1 MTVVYF
7 GIAWLSGIWLASW
20 LNWPAHTWLLSG
32 LVSSGWG
39 LFLRRRQRL
48 KWALALFYLA
58 AIGLAGLRYAT
69 AVPVIDANHIAS
81 YNDGPP
87 LTFTG
92 LVVGEPD
99 IRDLA
104 VNLRVAVESI
114 TSTDGATQPAHG
126 LVLVR
131 APRFPPIPYGS
142 VVQVNGRV
150 ETPPEFDTF
159 SYKEYLAQRGIHSL
173 VNRPRIT
180 VLAQEQGSPLYH
192 AIYSFKARAQ
202 AIINHLVPEPASALL
217 SGILLGNDNGLPPD
231 LAEDFRTTGMTHIIA
246 ISGFNIAILMG
257 VLISL
262 SQPLLQRRGAAV
274 FATAGIAAYTLLVG
288 ADPSVV
294 RAAIMGGIYLLANR
308 WLGRANFAYA
318 SLFVAAF
325 LMTLI
330 NPFSLWDVGFQLSF
344 GATLGLMLYAE
355 PFTRWT
361 RRQLLRWLPRKTVRG
376 VMGLLSDAVLVTLA
390 AQVLTLPL
398 MMAYFR
404 QLSLV
409 SFVAN
414 ALILPAQPGVMIWG
428 GLATLSG
435 MASTAVGQLFGWVA
449 WLFLTYTIVLVRAL
463 ASLPGAAVA
472 VDVGPGAI
480 IAIYA
485 LIAAI
490 TWLARQSPEERGTW
504 RAVKWVRRV
513 PRALAYGGGV
523 VATLLVVGWG
533 MTQPDGRL
541 HVTFF
546 DVGQGDAIF
555 IQSPGGRQILV
566 DGGQYPSILNDQ
578 LGRQMPFWD
587 REIDVVIATHPDAD
601 HVNGLEGVFGRYR
614 VGLLVTDGSELGE
627 SPIYDAVLMAAQ
639 AQGTPTHRALA
650 GEVVDLGDGA
660 RLELLHPDA
669 VPMAD
674 RNENSVSL
682 RLVYGDFSLLL
693 TGDVEENGEK
703 LMLANGRVPRS
714 LVFKAGHHGSRTSS
728 TLSLLQA
735 VQPQI
740 IVVSAGADN
749 HFGHPHVEV
758 LERAQAVG
766 AIVLRTDELGPIQV
780 TTDGRTMWW
789 QAGPKWGP

>member
-7 GIAWLSGIWLASW
+7 GVAWLSGIWLASW
-20 LNWPAHTWLLSG
+20 LNWPAYTWLLAG
-32 LVSSGWG
+32 VVSSGWG
-39 LFLRRRQRL
+39 VFLRQRQRP
-48 KWALALFYLA
+48 KWALVSFCLA
-58 AIGLAGLRYAT
+58 VIALAGLRYAT
-69 AVPVIDANHIAS
+69 AVPVVDASHIAS

-99 IRDLA
+99 VRDLA
-104 VNLRVAVESI
+104 INLRVAVESI
-114 TSTDGATQPAHG
+114 TGPDGTPQPAHG

-131 APRFPPIPYGS
+131 APRFPLIPYGS
-142 VVQVNGRV
+142 VIEVNGRP

-159 SYKEYLAQRGIHSL
+159 SYKEYLARRGIHSL

-180 VLAQEQGSPLYH
+180 VLAQGQGNPFYH
-192 AIYSFKARAQ
+192 AIYAFKARSQ
-202 AIINHLVPEPASALL
+202 ATINRLIPEPASALL
-217 SGILLGNDNGLPPD
+217 TGILLGNDKGLPPD
-231 LAEDFRTTGMTHIIA
+231 LADDFRTTGMTHIIA

-257 VLISL
+257 VLISI

-274 FATAGIAAYTLLVG
+274 FAAVGIAAYTLLVG

-325 LMTLI
+325 LMTLF

-361 RRQLLRWLPRKTVRG
+361 RRQLLRWLPRQTVRR

-404 QLSLV
+404 QFSLV

-435 MASTAVGQLFGWVA
+435 MVSTAVGQLFGWVA

-472 VDVGPGAI
+472 VDIGPGAV

-485 LIAAI
+485 LIAAV
-490 TWLARQSPEERGTW
+490 TWLARQPPEAR
-504 RAVKWVRRV
+504 RAWQAAKWVRRV
-513 PRALAYGGGV
+513 PRALTYGSGV
-523 VATLLVVGWG
+523 VAALLVVGWG

-566 DGGQYPSILNDQ
+566 DGGQYPSVLNDQ

-587 REIDVVIATHPDAD
+587 REIDIVVATHPDAD
-601 HVNGLEGVFGRYR
+601 HVSGLEGVFGRYR
-614 VGLLVTDGSELGE
+614 VGLLITDGSELGE
-627 SPIYDAVLMAAQ
+627 SPIYDAVLLAAR

-650 GEVVDLGDGA
+650 GEVIDLGDGA
-660 RLELLHPDA
+660 RLELLHPDT

-728 TLSLLQA
+728 TLPFLQA

-740 IVVSAGADN
+740 IVISAGVDN
-749 HFGHPHVEV
+749 RFGHPHAEV

-789 QAGPKWGP
+789 QAGPKRGP